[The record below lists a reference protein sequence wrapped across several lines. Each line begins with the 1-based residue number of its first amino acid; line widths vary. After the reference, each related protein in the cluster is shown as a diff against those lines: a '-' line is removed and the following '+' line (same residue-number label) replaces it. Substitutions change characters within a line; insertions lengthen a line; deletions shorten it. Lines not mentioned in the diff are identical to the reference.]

1 MAKDDKKY
9 EKMEK
14 NGTDKEIKNKS
25 VFWQK
30 LYYDFLYENGF
41 TFFIYILVIIF
52 VFPVEGLGIP
62 YLLGQ
67 LFDSLKSKGATTGSF
82 TNIKDNILKWNTP
95 GLMILVSLTWLTVI
109 AVDYIKGEIEAEITP
124 KYLQYVRALFFEGTV
139 NLHDTGDFKD
149 IKAGE
154 YIARIMELS
163 RNLRD
168 AFQYAFSKVF
178 PECIVAGMIILYLLY
193 LSPTVGG
200 IMLIQVFFS
209 IIIMY
214 FYGST
219 LTDLVM
225 KKETFFL
232 EHISENL
239 TNNFN
244 NLMNVFINN
253 ETDKTVNANVNL
265 EKKNQNLTTEIMNT
279 ENRAI
284 LSTQLLTVL
293 AYAFSLY
300 YLYTGL
306 QKKKISTSGVISVV
320 LLLGNYLSYVMD
332 LNYGLVHQIIYK
344 MGIVLA
350 SKKELEN
357 IFNAIEKDKKDGVFT
372 ENNINFKNVSYK
384 YDDTQD
390 EWLFKDFNLDIK
402 MNEMLGIVGRSGSGK
417 TTLVKMLIKLHE
429 PKEGHIEIDNQIIS
443 GLSKTSL
450 RKYVN
455 YVNQKTNL
463 FDDTLMFNLKYG
475 NDKSEEEIVRILK
488 KYKLHEIFSE
498 LSDEY
503 NTNVGI
509 NGGNLSLGMQKVTT
523 IIRGIGKECGVII
536 FDEPLAGLDKNTR
549 TKVMKLIVNECKTK
563 TVIVITHDQEIL
575 PYMDRVIN
583 LNELQEKGK
592 ETEGFRNF
600 RTVY

>member
-402 MNEMLGIVGRSGSGK
+402 KNEKLGIVGRSGSGK

-429 PKEGHIEIDNQIIS
+429 PKEGHIEIDNQKIS

>member
-1 MAKDDKKY
+1 MKDDNKKENFTKNDIFW
-9 EKMEK
+9 EKM
-14 NGTDKEIKNKS
+14 
-25 VFWQK
+25 F
-30 LYYDFLYENGF
+30 YDFFNENLF
-41 TFFIYILVIIF
+41 TFIIYILIVFF

-67 LFDSLKSKGATTGSF
+67 LFDSLKNGKGKLNDYI
-82 TNIKDNILKWNTP
+82 NIKENVLKWNTA
-95 GLMILVSLTWLTVI
+95 GLMVLVSITWLVVI
-109 AVDYIKGEIEAEITP
+109 CVDYFKGEVEASITP
-124 KYLQYVRALFFEGTV
+124 KYLQYIRALFFEGTV
-139 NLHDTGDFKD
+139 SLHDSGDFKD
-149 IKAGE
+149 IKTGE

-163 RNLRD
+163 RNSRD
-168 AFQYAFSKVF
+168 AFQYAFSKAF
-178 PECIVAGMIILYLLY
+178 PECIVSGLIIMYLFY
-193 LSPTVGG
+193 LSPIVGG

-209 IIIMY
+209 ILIMY
-214 FYGST
+214 FYGGT
-219 LTDLVM
+219 LMDLVM

-232 EHISENL
+232 EEISENL

-253 ETDKTVNANVNL
+253 ESEKTVNTNVNL
-265 EKKNQNLTTEIMNT
+265 EVKNQELTTELMNT

-284 LSTQLLTVL
+284 LSTQILTVL

-300 YLYTGL
+300 YLYNGL
-306 QKKKISTSGVISVV
+306 KKKEINVSSVISVI

-332 LNYGLVHQIIYK
+332 LNYGIVHQVIYR

-350 SKKELEN
+350 SRKQLEE
-357 IFNAIEKDKKDGVFT
+357 IFNAIETDKRDAVFT
-372 ENNINFKNVSYK
+372 GNSINFKNISYK
-384 YDDTQD
+384 YDDTQED
-390 EWLFKDFNLDIK
+390 WLFKDFELSIK
-402 MNEMLGIVGRSGSGK
+402 DNEKIGVVGRSGSGK

-429 PKEGHIEIDNQIIS
+429 PKEGYIEIDNQKIS
-443 GLSKTSL
+443 ELSKGSL

-463 FDDTLMFNLKYG
+463 FDDSLMYNFKYG
-475 NDKSEEEIVRILK
+475 NNKTDKEITDLLK
-488 KYKLHEIFSE
+488 KYKLDEVFSE
-498 LSDEY
+498 LGDGY

-523 IIRGIGKECGVII
+523 IVRGIGKDCGIII

-549 TKVMKLIVNECKTK
+549 TKIMKMIINECKKK

-583 LNELQEKGK
+583 LNELQEKGNPK
-592 ETEGFRNF
+592 EGFQNF

>member
-1 MAKDDKKY
+1 MSEDT

-30 LYYDFLYENGF
+30 LYYDFLYENIF
-41 TFFIYILVIIF
+41 TFFIYILVIFF

-67 LFDSLKSKGATTGSF
+67 LFDTLKSKGSISGDF
-82 TNIKDNILKWNTP
+82 LNFKDNISKWNTP
-95 GLMILVSLTWLTVI
+95 GLMLLVSITWLLVI
-109 AVDYIKGEIEAEITP
+109 GVDYIKGEIEAEITP

-168 AFQYAFSKVF
+168 AFQYSFSKVF

-225 KKETFFL
+225 EKERFFL
-232 EHISENL
+232 EKISENL

-253 ETDKTVNANVNL
+253 ETDKTVNTNVDL
-265 EKKNQNLTTEIMNT
+265 EIKNQKLTTEIMNT

-284 LSTQLLTVL
+284 LSTQLITVL

-300 YLYTGL
+300 YLYNGL
-306 QKKKISTSGVISVV
+306 QEKKISTSGLISVV

-332 LNYGLVHQIIYK
+332 LNYGIVHQMIYK

-357 IFNAIEKDKKDGVFT
+357 IFNAIEKDKKDGIFT
-372 ENNINFKNVSYK
+372 GNNISYKNMAYK

-390 EWLFKDFNLDIK
+390 DWLFKDFNLDIK
-402 MNEMLGIVGRSGSGK
+402 NNEKIGIVGRSGSGK
-417 TTLVKMLIKLHE
+417 TTLVKMLIKLHD
-429 PKEGHIEIDNQIIS
+429 PKEGHINIDNQNIS
-443 GLSKTSL
+443 ELSKSSL
-450 RKYVN
+450 RKYLN

-463 FDDTLMFNLKYG
+463 FDDTLMFNFKYG
-475 NDKSEEEIVRILK
+475 NDKSDQEITKILK
-488 KYKLHEIFSE
+488 KYKLDEIFSE
-498 LSDEY
+498 LSDGYE
-503 NTNVGI
+503 TNVGI
-509 NGGNLSLGMQKVTT
+509 NGGNLSLGMQKITT
-523 IIRGIGKECGVII
+523 IIRGIGKECGIII

-549 TKVMKLIVNECKTK
+549 SKVMKMIITECKQK

-575 PYMDRVIN
+575 PYMDRVVN
-583 LNELQEKGK
+583 LNELQGKSNEK
-592 ETEGFRNF
+592 EGFRNF
-600 RTVY
+600 RTIY